1 MNLKLVYEDV
11 PCCKKFPA
19 LMVGCVRVVCSKEF
33 SSSALSHFSSV
44 TLLTS
49 LFVLDLFYIV
59 VPSFLRFI

>member
-1 MNLKLVYEDV
+1 MNLKMVCEDV

-19 LMVGCVRVVCSKEF
+19 FVVECARFVCSKEF

-49 LFVLDLFYIV
+49 LFVLDLFDIV